1 MEGNE
6 GLHQSSDGQADV
18 EGYPLQRNKQFYV
31 CIAAEGEAHN
41 IVSCLTFVKIDCFV
55 IKTIANVKRP
65 NVLGLM
71 DNTLIC

>member
-41 IVSCLTFVKIDCFV
+41 IVSCLTFVKIGCFV
-55 IKTIANVKRP
+55 IKTIANVKVP
-65 NVLGLM
+65 NVLSLM
-71 DNTLIC
+71 VNTLIC